1 MKNLT
6 NKIATYG
13 KKVYADAQ
21 ALEDLRAEINQQLQ
35 SGRIGQE
42 TAREKYADAEKKA
55 KDYKLSE
62 GLRLQDEL
70 NSLYSGLQ
78 DKIVDDPIT
87 MDTLAELTLL
97 GQVPVTTELLQE
109 YQGKYRNS
117 PLALM
122 RIKAIGKEQGINLF
136 DPPERLSKA
145 DKFRER
151 ALSSIRD
158 FQDNNRLDI
167 MKSVAGR
174 VDERMGEILD
184 LYANPEKE
192 YE

>member
-6 NKIATYG
+6 KKIANYG

-21 ALEDLRAEINQQLQ
+21 ALEDLRAEINQQLEI
-35 SGRIGQE
+35 GRIGQE
-42 TAREKYADAEKKA
+42 TAREKYADAEEKA
-55 KDYKLSE
+55 KDYKLNE

-70 NSLYSGLQ
+70 ASKYSSLQ
-78 DKIVDDPIT
+78 DEVVDDPVT
-87 MDTLAELTLL
+87 METLAELTLL

-109 YQGKYRNS
+109 YQGKYKNS

-122 RIKAIGKEQGINLF
+122 RIKAIGKENDIILF
-136 DPPERLSKA
+136 DPPARLSKA
-145 DKFRER
+145 DKFKER

-167 MKSVAGR
+167 MKSVAAR
-174 VDERMGEILD
+174 VDERMREIVD
-184 LYANPEKE
+184 LYDHPEKE